1 MDRGKR
7 GLGLVLLLAVVFVG
21 LRLVDLGSIY
31 LWIDDVHSLSYTDLR
46 PTPWRDLLGESFQH
60 SLDTTGPVFPT
71 LVLKTINN
79 VVGSRALALRLPAVV
94 VGLLSFLM
102 LYRVLAR
109 LFDDP
114 GARFLP
120 LVLFTFSVPSI
131 IYSQAIQPSIYYFL
145 GTAIQLDVFA
155 RMAADLKPY
164 TSTRDIFRKLQIFAL
179 VSTLVFFLSF
189 MSALIYGLL
198 VGCYVIL
205 IAVKGRGRSGVG
217 RKVVTTSFNAL
228 VVTIPLLSLAWLRAL
243 AGEVSRPYFEGLYY
257 LDSWKAVTRIPRLT
271 YDLLSYHFNFA
282 YDPHLYIPLGNNWL
296 SLPFVLLVAGGA
308 AYWLHR
314 RRAEAA
320 VPLAWAVAVILGAG
334 ALKGMP
340 YGGLRHSFTLAPFLY
355 VAVGYGVMAVPVAR
369 WRYALSGAAAGLA
382 LVIFALSGVHLY
394 ADRQSTLDI
403 KTVHTLA
410 EQYETQR
417 VIGYCEAYLILGIW
431 QESSGGTDDLDLAE
445 VCQGDGE
452 APDGTPYL
460 VVDYRHTFDP
470 DPTWPALAWNPA
482 ISREM
487 FAGARITPLIEDVGP
502 LDPHRMG
509 VQSIYYPMNGFFVYL
524 VEPGE

>member
-1 MDRGKR
+1 MDCGRR

-21 LRLVDLGSIY
+21 LRLIDLGSIY
-31 LWIDDVHSLSYTDLR
+31 LWIDDVHSLSYTDLK
-46 PTPWRDLLGESFQH
+46 PTPWGDLLNASFQH

-79 VVGSRALALRLPAVV
+79 VTGPRALALRLPAVV

-102 LYRVLAR
+102 LYHVLAR

-114 GARFLP
+114 GARLLP

-145 GTAIQLDVFA
+145 ASIIQLDVFA

-179 VSTLVFFLSF
+179 ISTLVFFLSF

-205 IAVKGRGRSGVG
+205 IALKGRGRSGVG
-217 RKVVTTSFNAL
+217 RKVAITIFSAVL
-228 VVTIPLLSLAWLRAL
+228 VTIPLLILAGLRAR
-243 AGEVSRPYFEGLYY
+243 AGEVSRPYFEGVYY
-257 LDSWKAVTRIPRLT
+257 LDSWKAITRIPRLT
-271 YDLLSYHFNFA
+271 VDLLSYHFNFA
-282 YDPHLYIPLGNNWL
+282 YDPDLYMPRGNNWL
-296 SLPFVLLVAGGA
+296 SLPFVLLVVAGA
-308 AYWLHR
+308 AYWLYR

-320 VPLAWAVAVILGAG
+320 VPLAWGAAVILGAG
-334 ALKGMP
+334 ALKVMP

-355 VAVGYGVMAVPVAR
+355 VAVGYGVMAVPAAR
-369 WRYALSGAAAGLA
+369 WRYVLAGGMAGLA

-410 EQYETQR
+410 EQHQTRR
-417 VIGYCEAYLILGIW
+417 VVGYCEAYLTLGMW
-431 QESSGGTDDLDLAE
+431 QESRAGMGDLDLAE
-445 VCQGDGE
+445 VCEGGD
-452 APDGTPYL
+452 APEGAPYL
-460 VVDYRHTFDP
+460 LVDYRRTFDP

-482 ISREM
+482 ISREV

-502 LDPHRMG
+502 LDPHHMG
-509 VQSIYYPMNGFFVYL
+509 VQSIYYPVNGFFVYL